1 MAKPITWV
9 GIDDHKNNLTVAVL
23 RGSRQR
29 ESLARSI
36 ANEDRALKR
45 WVRKL
50 VREAKGGEMIFPPQ
64 NGHHVMLPV

>member
-1 MAKPITWV
+1 
-9 GIDDHKNNLTVAVL
+9 VAVL